1 MLNVYNTPDSQRE
14 FELLNDV
21 KKFKS
26 TKISARNNRPLKY
39 PKEFDKVF
47 EELDKEY
54 SLEFHL

>member
-1 MLNVYNTPDSQRE
+1 M
-14 FELLNDV
+14 

-26 TKISARNNRPLKY
+26 TKISARNNQQVKY